1 MQAKNLL
8 DILAH
13 TEFRKDGDI
22 HHVPTG
28 VSCSVYLGFGDDA
41 LVIDRVTSVE
51 VKGDIAALVTFRRER
66 YAVEV
71 TEIRALRVTPEAA
84 GPGYR

>member
-1 MQAKNLL
+1 MLAKNLL
-8 DILAH
+8 DILGRG
-13 TEFRKDGDI
+13 EFRKDGQA
-22 HHVPTG
+22 HHVGSG

-41 LVIDRVTSVE
+41 LVIDRVTSIELAGE
-51 VKGDIAALVTFRRER
+51 VATLVTMRRES

-71 TEIRALRVTPEAA
+71 TEIRAVRVTPENA

>member
-8 DILAH
+8 DILGKNA
-13 TEFRKDGDI
+13 FVKDDNS
-22 HHVPTG
+22 HHVGSG
-28 VSCSVYLGFGDDA
+28 VSCSIYLGLGDDA
-41 LVIDRVTSVE
+41 LVIDRVTSIE
-51 VKGDIAALVTFRRER
+51 LSGDTATIITQRRER

-71 TEIRALRVTPEAA
+71 GEIRALRVTPEAS

>member
-8 DILAH
+8 DILLRND
-13 TEFRKDGDI
+13 FRKDGDT
-22 HHVPTG
+22 HHVAGG
-28 VSCSVYLGFGDDA
+28 VTCSVYLGFGDDA
-41 LVIDRVTSVE
+41 LVIDRVTTLE
-51 VKGDIAALVTFRRER
+51 VVGDIATLITFRRER

-71 TEIRALRVTPEAA
+71 SEIRAVRVTPEAT